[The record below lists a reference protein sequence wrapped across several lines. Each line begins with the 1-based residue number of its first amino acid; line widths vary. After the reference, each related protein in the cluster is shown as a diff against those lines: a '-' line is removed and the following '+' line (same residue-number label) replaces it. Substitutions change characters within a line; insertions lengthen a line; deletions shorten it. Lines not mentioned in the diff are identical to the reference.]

1 MSYELLLLHELRV
14 TVYCMS
20 YELFFAHELR
30 VNLYMCVT
38 SYFLTMSYNTDE
50 DDKSVNDNTVRSLFC
65 KELGAHEESFL
76 CY

>member
-1 MSYELLLLHELRV
+1 
-14 TVYCMS
+14 
-20 YELFFAHELR
+20 
-30 VNLYMCVT
+30 MCVT

-50 DDKSVNDNTVRSLFC
+50 DDKSVNDNTVRSLFY